1 MRPKT
6 GNSINGTFMI
16 RYDSFFISG
25 LLSKQNMK
33 SIMFNINIHCTYQF
47 VFEILLNED
56 SNQQG
61 HLRQFH
67 QEQISDVLSL
77 NPTISDKCTEYIIIY
92 EI

>member
-1 MRPKT
+1 
-6 GNSINGTFMI
+6 
-16 RYDSFFISG
+16 
-25 LLSKQNMK
+25 MK

-67 QEQISDVLSL
+67 QEQISDVLSWNL
-77 NPTISDKCTEYIIIY
+77 TISDKCTEYIINEKI
-92 EI
+92 